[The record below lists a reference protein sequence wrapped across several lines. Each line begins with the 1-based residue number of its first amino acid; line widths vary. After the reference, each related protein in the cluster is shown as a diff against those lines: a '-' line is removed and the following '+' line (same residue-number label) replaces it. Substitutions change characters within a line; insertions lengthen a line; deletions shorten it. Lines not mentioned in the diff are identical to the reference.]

1 METEKKAKPLTY
13 EQIRDIVLDKKED
26 VKHIP
31 TKSLP
36 KKVIAEQKPIK
47 KNHNFQFV

>member
-1 METEKKAKPLTY
+1 MEKEKAKPLTY

-31 TKSLP
+31 TKSIS
-36 KKVIAEQKPIK
+36 KKVVTKQPK
-47 KNHNFQFV
+47 KNHKFEFV